1 MLSRDANY
9 NMDTA
14 LNEINE
20 KKLLLDIKVET
31 QLILQLLVQKGI
43 VTREEVSEM
52 RNKVKNSPNYKPL
65 YDYFEQAEQKANYY
79 KNNPEQHLKDIE
91 LKPCPFCG
99 GIAYISLHPFNH
111 PHIDCHHSKKC
122 KMRSDTW
129 LLSALPLKKQIKAWN
144 MRSD

>member
-20 KKLLLDIKVET
+20 KKLLLDVKVET

-43 VTREEVSEM
+43 VSREEVSEM

-65 YDYFEQAEQKANYY
+65 YDYFEQAEQKANYD
-79 KNNPEQHLKDIE
+79 KANPEQHLKDV
-91 LKPCPFCG
+91 L
-99 GIAYISLHPFNH
+99 AA
-111 PHIDCHHSKKC
+111 
-122 KMRSDTW
+122 KMNGT
-129 LLSALPLKKQIKAWN
+129 IK
-144 MRSD
+144 

>member
-20 KKLLLDIKVET
+20 KKLLLDVKVET

-43 VTREEVSEM
+43 VSRDDVSEM

-65 YDYFEQAEQKANYY
+65 
-79 KNNPEQHLKDIE
+79 
-91 LKPCPFCG
+91 
-99 GIAYISLHPFNH
+99 
-111 PHIDCHHSKKC
+111 
-122 KMRSDTW
+122 
-129 LLSALPLKKQIKAWN
+129 
-144 MRSD
+144 

>member
-20 KKLLLDIKVET
+20 KKLLLDVKVET

-43 VTREEVSEM
+43 VSREEVSEM

-79 KNNPEQHLKDIE
+79 KANPEQHLKDVFAAKMNGTIKQKRCARCNSRYFSKGE
-91 LKPCPFCG
+91 VKVKEIKMDKEKVIL
-99 GIAYISLHPFNH
+99 IS
-111 PHIDCHHSKKC
+111 
-122 KMRSDTW
+122 
-129 LLSALPLKKQIKAWN
+129 N
-144 MRSD
+144 MRA

>member
-20 KKLLLDIKVET
+20 KKLLLDVKVET

-43 VTREEVSEM
+43 VSREEVSEL
-52 RNKVKNSPNYKPL
+52 RNTVKNSPNYKHV

-79 KNNPEQHLKDIE
+79 KANPEQHLKDV
-91 LKPCPFCG
+91 F
-99 GIAYISLHPFNH
+99 AA
-111 PHIDCHHSKKC
+111 
-122 KMRSDTW
+122 KMNGT
-129 LLSALPLKKQIKAWN
+129 IK
-144 MRSD
+144 